1 MDSWRNTAMAR
12 IPAFSMDT
20 ATRRQWFG
28 WLARETRLGVASFKD
43 WSTWSPAKARLGK
56 SEENPMATGDIELRS
71 TGEPGAARKLGRMSW
86 RVVRLP
92 LLAVL
97 QFVEPVARYVLTA
110 IALLGTL
117 VAFFLEF
124 SKSAPRFPFWLVFGL
139 SLGCGALVIVLNAVI
154 RRLAR

>member
-1 MDSWRNTAMAR
+1 
-12 IPAFSMDT
+12 
-20 ATRRQWFG
+20 
-28 WLARETRLGVASFKD
+28 
-43 WSTWSPAKARLGK
+43 
-56 SEENPMATGDIELRS
+56 MATDDIELRS
-71 TGEPGAARKLGRMSW
+71 TGDPGAARKLGRMGW
-86 RVVRLP
+86 RVVRSP
-92 LLAVL
+92 LLALL

-117 VAFFLEF
+117 VAVFLEF